1 MKITKLQTWL
11 VRPRWAFIEI
21 STDAG
26 ISGWG
31 EPVLEGRAATVC
43 ECIHEMEPYL
53 IGADPMKIEDL
64 WTVLFRGGFYR
75 GGGILMSA
83 ISGIDQAL
91 WDIKGKALGVP
102 VYELLGGKTRD
113 KVRVYASVMHITEDK
128 NELAAQYQQ
137 LQQMGFTAA
146 KIFCNGP
153 TSSPDGKGEF
163 FSSRIE
169 REVEKVRV
177 CREAVGPDFDF
188 ILEVHRGMT
197 LPEAVAFGRAVEPY
211 RPMILE
217 DPVPPDN
224 VDTMAEVASKIGVPI
239 ATGER
244 AIDLRECEV
253 LMARHVCQYIRP
265 DVCAVGGITTSKKIA
280 ALAEAHDVLVI
291 PHNPLGPVSTAACL
305 QICASI
311 PNLGIQELPG
321 FCLNGAEDKMVK
333 EPLRY
338 ENGCML
344 IPDAPGIGVELADDA
359 EELYPARERGS
370 NAARRAFD
378 GAVKDW

>member
-1 MKITKLQTWL
+1 MKITQVTIYHVHKRPTTGQRPIL
-11 VRPRWAFIEI
+11 VRVD
-21 STDAG
+21 TDEGIYGVGEVGLAYGVGGAAGAAMVKELAARIIGKDPFRTEAIWEDFFKHTFWGQGGGTVVFSG
-26 ISGWG
+26 IS
-31 EPVLEGRAATVC
+31 
-43 ECIHEMEPYL
+43 
-53 IGADPMKIEDL
+53 
-64 WTVLFRGGFYR
+64 
-75 GGGILMSA
+75 A
-83 ISGIDQAL
+83 IDIAL

-305 QICASI
+305 QICAI
-311 PNLGIQELPG
+311 
-321 FCLNGAEDKMVK
+321 
-333 EPLRY
+333 
-338 ENGCML
+338 
-344 IPDAPGIGVELADDA
+344 
-359 EELYPARERGS
+359 
-370 NAARRAFD
+370 
-378 GAVKDW
+378 